1 MAKHKI
7 VGFFLVSGL
16 LLGCQANTSKPT
28 MPEEGSPTAPV
39 ASNPSAQVAPQTAAA
54 NPPVRRDN
62 LEYLTGQ
69 LATMQEQVI
78 QIKADTAELRQT
90 NQIMLARL
98 QMPRSNVANSA
109 AGEVVAPQDNSA
121 DFQHIVGQLDQ
132 LVNKEEGEYL
142 LASAYTAK
150 GQWVLIRYNR
160 FSGEAWLAD
169 NGKWN
174 LMKESDDISQS
185 LYEVQILRAEKD
197 IKGYVAARVDKKT
210 GQTWWLKQDTWLK
223 FQ

>member
-1 MAKHKI
+1 MAKCKLI
-7 VGFFLVSGL
+7 GFLFVTAFLT
-16 LLGCQANTSKPT
+16 GCQANTSQPNL
-28 MPEEGSPTAPV
+28 PSEGNVTGTATPQNQ
-39 ASNPSAQVAPQTAAA
+39 ASATSTSQNT
-54 NPPVRRDN
+54 PVRRDN

-69 LATMQEQVI
+69 LTTMQEQVI
-78 QIKADTAELRQT
+78 QIKADTTELKQV
-90 NQIMLARL
+90 NQIILARL
-98 QMPRSNVANSA
+98 QMPSPNQMNASTSESA
-109 AGEVVAPQDNSA
+109 PSQDNSA
-121 DFQHIVGQLDQ
+121 DFQHIAGQLDQ
-132 LVNKEEGEYL
+132 LVNKEEGEYQL
-142 LASAYTAK
+142 TSAYTAK

-174 LMKESDDISQS
+174 LMKESDDLSPS

-197 IKGYVAARVDKKT
+197 IKGYVAARVDKKN